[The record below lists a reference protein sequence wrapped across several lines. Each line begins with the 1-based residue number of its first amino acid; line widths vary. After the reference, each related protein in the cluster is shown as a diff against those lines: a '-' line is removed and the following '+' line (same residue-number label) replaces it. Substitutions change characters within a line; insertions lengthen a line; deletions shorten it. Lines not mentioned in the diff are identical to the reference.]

1 MPRQRTG
8 EISESI
14 YLLRQQEERYAGEP
28 AELRIR
34 AIRLM
39 KENPTLTMAEI
50 ASMIGCADRSVRRW
64 WKEYS
69 EGGLEA
75 LVAEKTPG
83 TTALAR
89 VGEDRIHEL
98 GRKLQRRELASL
110 SDIQG
115 WLKEECGTEY
125 SIPGVWHLVRRT
137 FKVERSWT
145 SAKGG
150 DWGIDPFGDPLAR
163 PVIPPNIMRF
173 LNSLPLLGTIKDRI
187 IIFREA
193 LQDLFF
199 DIDKV
204 VINVNFGFN
213 FEDPEG
219 YRPDVFIAQRTSSE
233 RSWGE
238 SLSVIQ
244 PAAGTAGTVAALIDG
259 MRAQGYPLDA
269 FHTPSY
275 MDFRLTNEAYLGT
288 IFLFRDVT
296 RPQISMVTLN
306 TLGALESFFYFMLFD
321 LAAQHQ
327 VVNPVDKAFA
337 SALKQLAVE
346 ANLTIQERK
355 VVIHQMLGC
364 SYKEIADLLDI
375 TVPTL
380 KKHVNTIHQKTGTRS
395 QGELF
400 AKYFSPRLGPVLTS
414 INESV

>member
-1 MPRQRTG
+1 MPRQRNG
-8 EISESI
+8 EITESI
-14 YLLRQQEERYAGEP
+14 YLLRQQEERYEGEP
-28 AELRIR
+28 AELRVR

-50 ASMIGCADRSVRRW
+50 ASTLGCTDRSIRRW

-75 LVAEKTPG
+75 LVAEKTPQ
-83 TTALAR
+83 TKALVK
-89 VGEDRIHEL
+89 VGDDRIQEL
-98 GRKLQRRELASL
+98 GRKLQKRELASL

-115 WLKEECGTEY
+115 WLKEECGAEY
-125 SIPGVWHLVRRT
+125 TIPGVWHLVRRT
-137 FKVERSWT
+137 FKVERSWAPT
-145 SAKGG
+145 KGEE
-150 DWGIDPFGDPLAR
+150 WGIDPFADPLDR

-173 LNSLPLLGTIKDRI
+173 LNSLPLLGSLKDRV

-204 VINVNFGFN
+204 VINVNYSFN
-213 FEDPEG
+213 FEDPVNYNPG
-219 YRPDVFIAQRTSSE
+219 VFIEQYAAADK
-233 RSWGE
+233 SWGE
-238 SLSVIQ
+238 SL
-244 PAAGTAGTVAALIDG
+244 TVVDHQGVGNALNVLNG
-259 MRAQGYPLDA
+259 LRAQGYPLDA
-269 FHTPSY
+269 YHPAEY
-275 MDFRLTNEAYLGT
+275 MEFRLTENAYLGT
-288 IFLFRDVT
+288 IFVFREIA
-296 RPQISMVTLN
+296 RSPISAN
-306 TLGALESFFYFMLFD
+306 TLGTLDSLESFLYFMLFD

-327 VVNPVDKAFA
+327 VVNPVDKAFMA
-337 SALKQLAVE
+337 ALKQLAVE
-346 ANLTIQERK
+346 ANLTIKERK